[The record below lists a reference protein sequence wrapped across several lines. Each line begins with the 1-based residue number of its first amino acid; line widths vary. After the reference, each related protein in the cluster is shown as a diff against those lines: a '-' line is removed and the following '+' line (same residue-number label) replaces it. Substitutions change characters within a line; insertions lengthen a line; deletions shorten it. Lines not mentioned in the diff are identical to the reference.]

1 MTNIHLRPV
10 READAP
16 ALAAIYAPYV
26 RETAIT
32 FEYEPP
38 DAAEFRRRIAA
49 IAPKYP
55 YLVAERDGEVL
66 GYAYTSP
73 LRTRAAYGWTA
84 ETSIYLRRDLRG
96 NGLGQRFYHALEE
109 LSRAKEVLPDLSVPL
124 FVYAYGGETSARAVS
139 RLKDMGYTQ
148 VHDIGGLKKCC
159 GSHGYYGPTEGTR
172 WFSSP

>member
-1 MTNIHLRPV
+1 MAEWDLITERPPHAVYTKNRTATRPPRKRAQGIPEKGVFMGILSHLFCIDINRGV
-10 READAP
+10 RNYQATPGAVLLDVRSRES
-16 ALAAIYAPYV
+16 YA
-26 RETAIT
+26 RK
-32 FEYEPP
+32 
-38 DAAEFRRRIAA
+38 RI
-49 IAPKYP
+49 PESRNLP
-55 YLVAERDGEVL
+55 
-66 GYAYTSP
+66 
-73 LRTRAAYGWTA
+73 
-84 ETSIYLRRDLRG
+84 
-96 NGLGQRFYHALEE
+96 LEE

>member
-1 MTNIHLRPV
+1 MER
-10 READAP
+10 
-16 ALAAIYAPYV
+16 
-26 RETAIT
+26 TAIT

-109 LSRAKEVLPDLSVPL
+109 LSRAQGVRTLVACVTYSQTESPYVTDASVRFHYRLGYDLAGQLKRCGFKFGEWFGTCYFEKALGDYPEAPVPLIPFPDLPEDAL
-124 FVYAYGGETSARAVS
+124 RAAGVE
-139 RLKDMGYTQ
+139 
-148 VHDIGGLKKCC
+148 
-159 GSHGYYGPTEGTR
+159 P
-172 WFSSP
+172 

>member
-1 MTNIHLRPV
+1 MAEWDLITERPPHAVYTKNRTAARPPRKRAQGIPEKGVFMGILSHLFCIDINRGV
-10 READAP
+10 RNYQATPGAVLLDVRSRES
-16 ALAAIYAPYV
+16 YA
-26 RETAIT
+26 RK
-32 FEYEPP
+32 
-38 DAAEFRRRIAA
+38 RI
-49 IAPKYP
+49 PESRNLP
-55 YLVAERDGEVL
+55 
-66 GYAYTSP
+66 
-73 LRTRAAYGWTA
+73 
-84 ETSIYLRRDLRG
+84 
-96 NGLGQRFYHALEE
+96 LEE